1 MSSKDSLSNKI
12 ENNLSE
18 KDFNEINL
26 NSNSILHSSNAN
38 SIFLSITHNTQI
50 INNNTNNNININTED
65 SFSNLFDSIKKSKL
79 KLDYKQFYYEVKNL
93 VMEESS
99 NENENENEIYMV
111 LYKVKE
117 MAKTIKQL
125 KKKENKNMENELGE
139 NTDPENYIKNKAT
152 KMIKIDNINKDKK
165 LGINNYSYNCA
176 MNDYLP
182 ELLPPKDN
190 YKAFINSIKQFEY
203 EEKIYDKYITNED
216 LKILKS
222 FPEKLFKYLGHLK
235 AFKIKK
241 KLNI

>member
-12 ENNLSE
+12 ENNVSE
-18 KDFNEINL
+18 KNFNDINL
-26 NSNSILHSSNAN
+26 NSNSISHSSNAN

-50 INNNTNNNININTED
+50 INNNTNNNVNINTED
-65 SFSNLFDSIKKSKL
+65 SFLNLFDSIKKS
-79 KLDYKQFYYEVKNL
+79 KLDYKQFYYEVKKL

-99 NENENENEIYMV
+99 SENENENEIYMV

-117 MAKTIKQL
+117 MTKTIKQL
-125 KKKENKNMENELGE
+125 KKNENKNMENKLGE
-139 NTDPENYIKNKAT
+139 NTDQENDLKNKAT
-152 KMIKIDNINKDKK
+152 KMIKIDNIKKDKK

-182 ELLPPKDN
+182 ELLSPKDN

-216 LKILKS
+216 LEILKS